1 MKAPSIPEIVRKI
14 ETEQHK
20 YSKLLSS
27 LDPDVHSQGLEL
39 QEADMVMVLL
49 RSLPE
54 KCRSYCL
61 LHGDSDSFEDL
72 KRVALKFEV
81 QQRVWSEGV
90 GGKLSPFQPNPKG
103 KGGDEKGKGKG
114 KKEPRARSQSASKG
128 AKATKDTVCYNCNKK
143 GHFARDCWA
152 SKRDKDAKDPSDGGK
167 AKGKAKPKPKSGSK
181 DNSKGKGKGK
191 TVAEVVANDREGVN
205 LTGDQEWAEPEG
217 ESQVRSVLQ
226 QLQGIVDEARQD
238 WIPQVEDSITWTRET
253 SNQCYGAFG

>member
-1 MKAPSIPEIVRKI
+1 
-14 ETEQHK
+14 
-20 YSKLLSS
+20 
-27 LDPDVHSQGLEL
+27 
-39 QEADMVMVLL
+39 MVLL

-61 LHGDSDSFEDL
+61 LHGGSNSFEDL

-81 QQRVWSEGV
+81 QRRVWSEGV
-90 GGKLSPFQPNPKG
+90 GNKLNPFQPNPKG

-128 AKATKDTVCYNCNKK
+128 SKATKDTVCYNCNKK
-143 GHFARDCWA
+143 GHFARDCWS
-152 SKRDKDAKDPSDGGK
+152 SKRDKDAKDHPDGGK

-191 TVAEVVANDREGVN
+191 TVAEVVANDSDGVN
-205 LTGDQEWAEPEG
+205 LRGDQEWAESEG

-238 WIPQVEDSITWTRET
+238 WIPQKEDSITWQTWQPLVGLSKDISLSVRRV
-253 SNQCYGAFG
+253 SWRRWWW